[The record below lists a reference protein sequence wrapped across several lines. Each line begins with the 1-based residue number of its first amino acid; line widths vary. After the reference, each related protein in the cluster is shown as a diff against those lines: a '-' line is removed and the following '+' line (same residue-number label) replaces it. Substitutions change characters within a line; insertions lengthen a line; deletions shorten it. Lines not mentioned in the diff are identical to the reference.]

1 MDELLQKLPD
11 ADAHKS
17 LGILESVGREL
28 KQRKGDAFLNSRYFL
43 SCLQRRLASTRN
55 VPSEELVVSALN
67 ILSAFAG
74 CMDADLVAG
83 VPAVFAEAVP
93 ALGKDGVRKAAG
105 ALVGSLLKR
114 APSAAVEAEISQAI
128 IDKGLRSE
136 NVSAFAPLSPSTQAH
151 FLGEA
156 NHFLTLSLVFSFF
169 LLLPPPQKM
178 FHPVLD
184 RSPLG
189 GVAFSWW
196 GTWCG
201 RPLPLRRRLRPPLP
215 AAVAPPAPP
224 PQGRARAWTPCPFT
238 PPWHRPWLRGGGP
251 QPSPPRRSAPL
262 AGCAA

>member
-55 VPSEELVVSALN
+55 VHSEELVVSALN

-136 NVSAFAPLSPSTQAH
+136 NVSALAPLSQSTPQWFGGRTTASH
-151 FLGEA
+151 
-156 NHFLTLSLVFSFF
+156 HSLFSSSPFIF
-169 LLLPPPQKM
+169 SPPPPKKC
-178 FHPVLD
+178 FTSCLI
-184 RSPLG
+184 
-189 GVAFSWW
+189 GV
-196 GTWCG
+196 
-201 RPLPLRRRLRPPLP
+201 
-215 AAVAPPAPP
+215 
-224 PQGRARAWTPCPFT
+224 
-238 PPWHRPWLRGGGP
+238 H
-251 QPSPPRRSAPL
+251 
-262 AGCAA
+262 